1 MLRCS
6 LVRGSISTHATR
18 MLSTMGDPHILKHA
32 LRGEGAM
39 YDANPAFC
47 LPPAYLPYGTSTEL
61 PRSTEL
67 DNKAFFII
75 SQSGDSH
82 LGATAFETTLWTHL
96 SWTRPGLLVLCL
108 ALLSGALLCP
118 GFGWASALGLASLRW
133 LGCFATWGFVM
144 HSMHLLACFAPAGV
158 PGLAQGL
165 RVCMVPAA

>member
-1 MLRCS
+1 MMHCP
-6 LVRGSISTHATR
+6 LVQGSVPTHATR
-18 MLSTMGDPHILKHA
+18 MLSTMGDPPILKHA

-67 DNKAFFII
+67 VNKTCRII
-75 SQSGDSH
+75 SQSGNSH

-118 GFGWASALGLASLRW
+118 GFGWASAFGLASLRW

-165 RVCMVPAA
+165 RVCMGPAA